1 MKKFTLLSLFS
12 ILFTVFLNGQVNGN
26 KIETNKTKTNI
37 QLDKNLSQQLI
48 QDAPRTPSG
57 HIRCFTD
64 EMQQIHQQANP
75 QMESVDDFEFWME
88 EKLKTYV
95 KDNQNNK
102 ASRKIPVV
110 VHVLYGNSTQ
120 NISLTQIQSQITAL
134 NKDFSATNT
143 DISSVPSTFQS
154 VIANSDIEFCLAQI
168 DPNNQATNGVTRTNV
183 GATSLTTS
191 QINGTWKPQTIWD
204 PTKYFNIWVANI
216 QGGILGYAQF
226 PSSSGLGGMPS
237 NGGAANTDG
246 VVILYNAFG
255 TTGTVSYPYNK
266 GRTATHE
273 IGHWLGLRHI
283 WGEDYNS
290 PQTGCNADDYV
301 SDTPNQQNP
310 NYGCSSYPSTSS
322 CNNGGDMWM
331 NYMDYSDDRCMY
343 MFTAGQKARMDVVLQ
358 NSPRRGSLLTSNVCG
373 TAPLNANFTAN
384 NTTITAGQTV
394 TFTDN
399 SSGPNPIT
407 SWSWNFDVTSQGGV
421 SPSTASTQG
430 PHTVTYNNAGT
441 YTVRLTV
448 GDGSSNDTET
458 KNAYITV
465 LATGSQSCDSTAANW
480 DLGQHGSQTGAY
492 VWSGG
497 AGYILGH
504 NTYGDNG
511 WADKVPYTGSGT
523 YLTDVL
529 YYFSASGTGNVNL
542 KVWGVNA
549 GAPGSVLAQKT
560 VQISQLGTG
569 GTPTLWSLTT
579 PPTLN
584 GNFFVGHDHTTL
596 TNGDTV
602 ALMSAPTGTN
612 TIWAKETS
620 GWIDLSTYS
629 LDHGG
634 AIIPVICNNTTT
646 GEKEILGTINDIL
659 VFPNPSNGTLNIAL
673 TEKKETTIEIYNL
686 VGELVYT
693 SGNPQNTQLFTINID
708 NQPNGIYFVNI
719 KTENNITTKKVLIA
733 K

>member
-1 MKKFTLLSLFS
+1 MKKITLLS
-12 ILFTVFLNGQVNGN
+12 ILAFFMSVVAFGQINNNVIKLNQS
-26 KIETNKTKTNI
+26 KSQI
-37 QLDKNLSQQLI
+37 NLNDNLMHQYI
-48 QDAPRTPSG
+48 NDAEKTPSG
-57 HIRCFTD
+57 HIRCFSD
-64 EMQQIHQQANP
+64 EMHELHQQANP
-75 QMESVDDFEFWME
+75 QMESIDDFEFWME

-120 NISLTQIQSQITAL
+120 NISLAQIQSQIAVL

-143 DISSVPSTFQS
+143 DISNVPSVFQS
-154 VIANSDIEFCLAQI
+154 VVADCDIEFCLAQV
-168 DPNNQATNGVTRTNV
+168 DPNNQPTNGVNRVNV
-183 GATSLTTS
+183 GTTSLTTS
-191 QINGTWKPQTIWD
+191 QIDNTWKPQTIWD

-237 NGGAANTDG
+237 NGGSANTDG

-255 TTGTVSYPYNK
+255 TTGVVGAPYNK

-283 WGEDYNS
+283 WGDGTCGNDFC
-290 PQTGCNADDYV
+290 G
-301 SDTPNQQNP
+301 DTPPAQTS
-310 NYGCSSYPSTSS
+310 NYSCPTHPHKLGTCSGNTT
-322 CNNGGDMWM
+322 GEMFM
-331 NYMDYSDDRCMY
+331 NYMDYVNDACMY
-343 MFTAGQKARMDVVLQ
+343 MFTANQKARMDVVLQ

-465 LATGSQSCDSTAANW
+465 LQQGTQVCDSTAANW
-480 DLGQHGSQTGAY
+480 DFAQHASQTGAY
-492 VWSGG
+492 QWNNNGG
-497 AGYILGH
+497 FAMGQ
-504 NTYGDNG
+504 NAYGDNG

-523 YLTDVL
+523 FLTDVL
-529 YYFSASGTGNVNL
+529 MYFRPVGSGNVNL
-542 KVWGVNA
+542 KVWSVAGN
-549 GAPGSVLAQKT
+549 GAPNSVLAQQT
-560 VQISQLGTG
+560 VQISQLGSG
-569 GTPTLWSLTT
+569 GTPTLWTLPS
-579 PPTLN
+579 PASLN
-584 GNFFVGHDHTTL
+584 GNFFVGHDHNTL
-596 TNGDTV
+596 VNGDTV
-602 ALMSAPTGTN
+602 ALMSAPTSTPSV
-612 TIWAKETS
+612 WAKETT
-620 GWIDLSTYS
+620 GWKALSSYNFNHS
-629 LDHGG
+629 G
-634 AIIPVICNNTTT
+634 AIIPVICNSVT
-646 GEKEILGTINDIL
+646 GEKELLKDINDIL
-659 VFPNPSNGTLNIAL
+659 VFPNPTNGTLNVAL
-673 TEKKETTIEIYNL
+673 TAKENTSVDIYNV
-686 VGELVYT
+686 VGKLIYS
-693 SGNPQNTQLFTINID
+693 SGIKNTQLFTIDIN
-708 NQPNGIYFVNI
+708 NQPNGVYFVNI
-719 KTENNITTKKVLIA
+719 KSGNSVTTKKVLLS

>member
-1 MKKFTLLSLFS
+1 MKKITLLS
-12 ILFTVFLNGQVNGN
+12 ILAFFISVVAFGQINNNVIKLNQS
-26 KIETNKTKTNI
+26 KSQI
-37 QLDKNLSQQLI
+37 NLNDNLMHQYI
-48 QDAPRTPSG
+48 NDAEKTPSG
-57 HIRCFTD
+57 HIRCFSD
-64 EMQQIHQQANP
+64 EMHELHQQANP
-75 QMESVDDFEFWME
+75 QMESIDDFEFWME

-120 NISLTQIQSQITAL
+120 NISLAQIQSQIAVL

-143 DISSVPSTFQS
+143 DISNVPSTFQS
-154 VIANSDIEFCLAQI
+154 IIANCDIEFCLAQV
-168 DPNNQATNGVTRTNV
+168 DPNNQPTNGVNRVNV
-183 GATSLTTS
+183 GTTSLTTS
-191 QINGTWKPQTIWD
+191 QIDNTWKPQTIWD

-237 NGGAANTDG
+237 NGGSANTDG
-246 VVILYNAFG
+246 VVVLYNAFG
-255 TTGTVSYPYNK
+255 TTGAVSSPYNR

-283 WGEDYNS
+283 WGDGTCGNDF
-290 PQTGCNADDYV
+290 C
-301 SDTPNQQNP
+301 SDTPPQQAA
-310 NYGCSSYPSTSS
+310 NYNCRTHPYNVGACSGNTT
-322 CNNGGDMWM
+322 GEMFM
-331 NYMDYSDDRCMY
+331 NYMDYVPDACMY
-343 MFTAGQKARMDVVLQ
+343 MFTANQKARMDVVLQ

-407 SWSWNFDVTSQGGV
+407 SWSWNFDVNSQGGV

-465 LATGSQSCDSTAANW
+465 LQQGTQVCDSTAANW
-480 DLGQHGSQTGAY
+480 DFAQHASQTGAY
-492 VWSGG
+492 QWSNNGG
-497 AGYILGH
+497 YVMGQ
-504 NTYGDNG
+504 NSYGDNG

-523 YLTDVL
+523 FLTDVL
-529 YYFSASGTGNVNL
+529 MYFRPVGSGNVNL
-542 KVWGVNA
+542 KVWSVAGN
-549 GAPGSVLAQKT
+549 GAPNSVLAQQT
-560 VQISQLGTG
+560 VQISQLGSG
-569 GTPTLWSLTT
+569 GTPTLWTLPS
-579 PPTLN
+579 PVSLN
-584 GNFFVGHDHTTL
+584 GNFFVGHDHNTL
-596 TNGDTV
+596 TSGDSV
-602 ALMSAPTGTN
+602 AMLTAPTSTPSV
-612 TIWAKETS
+612 WAKETT
-620 GWIDLSTYS
+620 GWKALSSYNFNHS
-629 LDHGG
+629 G
-634 AIIPVICNNTTT
+634 AIIPVICNTVT
-646 GEKEILGTINDIL
+646 GEKELLKDINDIL
-659 VFPNPSNGTLNIAL
+659 VFPNPTNGTLNVAL
-673 TEKKETTIEIYNL
+673 TAKENTSVDIYNV
-686 VGELVYT
+686 VGKLIYS
-693 SGNPQNTQLFTINID
+693 SGIKNTQLFTIDIN
-708 NQPNGIYFVNI
+708 NQPNGVYFVNI
-719 KTENNITTKKVLIA
+719 KSGNSVTTKKVLLS